1 MRTAKR
7 GVCVGAFAVALAAAF
22 PAQATVF
29 SLFTF
34 LSGAQEVPPNASPG
48 FDDAQMTYDDVTNEL
63 AWTIDFADLLAPTVA
78 AHFHEAPPGVNGPI
92 IVPIDLGAFA
102 GATAGTLTGSG
113 LAPDVNEAALLS
125 GGWYLNIHSTM
136 FPGGEIRGQVA
147 IPEPGLLGLLGL
159 AAAGLIGVQRSRR
172 ASISG

>member
-1 MRTAKR
+1 MQMAKR
-7 GVCVGAFAVALAAAF
+7 GVCVSAFALALASAF

-48 FDDAQMTYDDVTNEL
+48 SGEAQMTYDDVTNEL
-63 AWTIDFADLLAPTVA
+63 AWTIEFGGLLAPTVA
-78 AHFHEAPPGVNGPI
+78 AHFHQAPPGVNGPI
-92 IVPIDLGAFA
+92 IVPVDLGAFA

-113 LAPDVNEAALLS
+113 AVPDANEPALLS
-125 GGWYLNIHSTM
+125 GGWYLNIHTTM

-147 IPEPGLLGLLGL
+147 IPEPALVGLLGL
-159 AAAGLIGVQRSRR
+159 ACAGLLLRRR
-172 ASISG
+172 A